1 MLKAEAAGGAEE
13 RWMKTEV
20 ELHGEGRSRIFLFLF
35 SAEDDE
41 VTVLRL
47 FDAPR
52 GHRASRDPTPSPP
65 KSTHARAVPGMLELE
80 TVLRVAAT
88 LDSSL

>member
-1 MLKAEAAGGAEE
+1 MDENRGGVAWWGEE
-13 RWMKTEV
+13 QDF
-20 ELHGEGRSRIFLFLF
+20 SFLF

-52 GHRASRDPTPSPP
+52 GHRASRGPTPSPP

-80 TVLRVAAT
+80 TCLRVAAT